1 MKVTFEDGNTLTFTS
16 GDGREEIEDTT
27 DVINIIYWLSA
38 FAAPRVYRTFSRVP
52 PREHILRLLDVYTTY
67 VTRGAHHMAPQ
78 FQPVHYERRLPL
90 AVRLRELF
98 ESWAPPE
105 LPQEV
110 IEISRALMEHEGI
123 KPPACGWDA
132 YEDPE
137 EGGIKLEDALLW
149 PEGVPAILKG
159 QWPRKQGRA

>member
-1 MKVTFEDGNTLTFTS
+1 MKVTFEDRSTLTFAS
-16 GDGREEIEDTT
+16 VDEGEGIEDTA
-27 DVINIIYWLSA
+27 DIINVIYWLSA

-52 PREHILRLLDVYTTY
+52 PREHILRLLDVYAAY
-67 VTRGAHHMAPQ
+67 VTKGAHYMGPQ

-90 AVRLRELF
+90 ATRLRELF
-98 ESWAPPE
+98 ETWTQPE

-110 IEISRALMEHEGI
+110 IEISRALMEYEGI

-137 EGGIKLEDALLW
+137 EGGIKFEDALLW
-149 PEGVPAILKG
+149 PEGVPAILNG
-159 QWPRKQGRA
+159 QWPPKHQRA